1 MRMADQRGVRCV
13 RLAFVQEG
21 FKPSCGPVEEE
32 GFDSVGHNS
41 FYHST
46 QPSSLSRQQETLT
59 ATDAK
64 DAKEIGVNGYSLRC
78 VLCALCGEPAF
89 G

>member
-1 MRMADQRGVRCV
+1 MADQRSVRRVCPA
-13 RLAFVQEG
+13 LIQQG
-21 FKPSCGPVEEE
+21 FQPSCRSIEEE
-32 GFDSVGHNS
+32 GFDSVGHIS

-46 QPSSLSRQQETLT
+46 QPSALSLQQEMLT

-64 DAKEIGVNGYSLRC
+64 AAKELKSNRQFLS
-78 VLCALCGEPAF
+78 VLCALCGEPIF